1 MTPSDFKKGFSTIAT
16 AMYSDLWIKNSHL
29 EKSVGSS
36 FEYILK
42 NPIKQLVIISLDQI
56 TERMILKGC
65 KKSPGNYYKIY
76 LFKGNKKVQE
86 IAISSL
92 IGYGHLIVDQLPPGD
107 YKLIVKNWNDGDPT
121 NFEADFR
128 ITTYTFIS
136 EIKIWESIAYI
147 EDDLE

>member
-1 MTPSDFKKGFSTIAT
+1 M
-16 AMYSDLWIKNSHL
+16 
-29 EKSVGSS
+29 
-36 FEYILK
+36 
-42 NPIKQLVIISLDQI
+42 ISLDQI